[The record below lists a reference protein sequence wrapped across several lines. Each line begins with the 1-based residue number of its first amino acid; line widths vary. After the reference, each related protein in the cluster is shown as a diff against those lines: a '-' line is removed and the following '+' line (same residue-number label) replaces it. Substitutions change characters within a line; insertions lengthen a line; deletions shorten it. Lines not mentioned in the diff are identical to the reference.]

1 MSAVPDKQTNYFAE
15 NGINFT
21 TNNWWFTQMGQRV
34 GLFQEETTGTGNHS
48 MYRLTDML
56 ALGNTLE
63 KLAPDLSIE
72 ALNQIVS
79 SGSHI
84 AKGSLEGVLD
94 AVRRFIHGA
103 NIESLPAS
111 DAGDNDEDRVKFH
124 ETLAQLQADLAYRV
138 LEGKL
143 RIQPAGA
150 IAPQQ
155 ACEDFAAFVSLY
167 TLSPVAITCT
177 DSQAL
182 NALWQSEAWKEVYQ
196 NWQADKAARAAGRPA
211 VHYSE
216 QWHADRAAMLQNML
230 VRN

>member
-1 MSAVPDKQTNYFAE
+1 MSAVSSSQSNYLAE

-56 ALGNTLE
+56 ALGNALE

-94 AVRRFIHGA
+94 AVRRFIYNRFKQVIAAAWALLGGQQMSGRQISLLGA
-103 NIESLPAS
+103 
-111 DAGDNDEDRVKFH
+111 
-124 ETLAQLQADLAYRV
+124 
-138 LEGKL
+138 
-143 RIQPAGA
+143 
-150 IAPQQ
+150 
-155 ACEDFAAFVSLY
+155 
-167 TLSPVAITCT
+167 
-177 DSQAL
+177 
-182 NALWQSEAWKEVYQ
+182 
-196 NWQADKAARAAGRPA
+196 
-211 VHYSE
+211 
-216 QWHADRAAMLQNML
+216 
-230 VRN
+230 

>member
-1 MSAVPDKQTNYFAE
+1 MSAVSSSQSNYFAE

-56 ALGNTLE
+56 ALGNALE

-94 AVRRFIHGA
+94 AVRHFIYNGFKQVIAAAWALLGGQQMSGRQISLLGA
-103 NIESLPAS
+103 
-111 DAGDNDEDRVKFH
+111 
-124 ETLAQLQADLAYRV
+124 
-138 LEGKL
+138 
-143 RIQPAGA
+143 
-150 IAPQQ
+150 
-155 ACEDFAAFVSLY
+155 
-167 TLSPVAITCT
+167 
-177 DSQAL
+177 
-182 NALWQSEAWKEVYQ
+182 
-196 NWQADKAARAAGRPA
+196 
-211 VHYSE
+211 
-216 QWHADRAAMLQNML
+216 
-230 VRN
+230 

>member
-1 MSAVPDKQTNYFAE
+1 MQSTAELFFDKIDNLLGKGQPMSAVSSSQSNYFAE

-56 ALGNTLE
+56 ALGHALE

-94 AVRRFIHGA
+94 AVRRFIHGS

-111 DAGDNDEDRVKFH
+111 DDSDSDKGRVKFH
-124 ETLAQLQADLAYRV
+124 ETLAQLQADPAYRA

-155 ACEDFAAFVSLY
+155 ACEDFAAFV
-167 TLSPVAITCT
+167 
-177 DSQAL
+177 
-182 NALWQSEAWKEVYQ
+182 
-196 NWQADKAARAAGRPA
+196 
-211 VHYSE
+211 
-216 QWHADRAAMLQNML
+216 
-230 VRN
+230 

>member
-1 MSAVPDKQTNYFAE
+1 MSAVSSSQSNYFAE

-56 ALGNTLE
+56 ALGHALE

-94 AVRRFIHGA
+94 AVRRFIHGT

-111 DAGDNDEDRVKFH
+111 DDSDSDKGRVKFH
-124 ETLAQLQADLAYRV
+124 ETLANC
-138 LEGKL
+138 KL
-143 RIQPAGA
+143 TRRIGPWKANCAFSQR
-150 IAPQQ
+150 APLRRSRH
-155 ACEDFAAFVSLY
+155 AK
-167 TLSPVAITCT
+167 TLRLLFS
-177 DSQAL
+177 SYL
-182 NALWQSEAWKEVYQ
+182 
-196 NWQADKAARAAGRPA
+196 
-211 VHYSE
+211 
-216 QWHADRAAMLQNML
+216 
-230 VRN
+230 